1 MLKLFHTFR
10 HLRARQIANRVGR
23 KLFPVRSVGGSS
35 LETRKPTGV
44 LAQPVSRQRTVGKDG
59 TFRLLNRAVEIDG
72 PEAWND
78 PGRDMLLTYNLH
90 YFDDLLASDGASRYG
105 AQGALVDRWVT
116 ENPPCRGAGWEPYP
130 ASLRIVNWIKWQL
143 GGASLSGEAH
153 ASLSVQCRFLA
164 RSLEWHLMSNH
175 LFANAKALLF
185 GGLFFEGVEADS
197 WLKKGRQILKA
208 QAGEQFLA
216 DGGHFELSPV
226 YHSLMAE
233 DLLDSVNILQAYGRD
248 IPEWLVSTSDKALG
262 WLAVMTGPGGEL
274 PLFNDGANGISP
286 TPDDLFQY
294 AGRLDM
300 FPAPG
305 NIPDGLTSLAA
316 SGYFRYQTGDY
327 LLIGDVGN
335 IAAHCNPGHTHN
347 DVFNFQLAVAGRAV
361 IVDTGT
367 STYEEGALRESQ
379 RSTAAHNTVEIAG
392 LEQNELWKSFRV
404 GRRGR
409 IGYRDFADHSA
420 EAEYDYCA
428 GRNTRHRRRFG
439 FGPKQI
445 EITDEI
451 MGGKSGNTATA
462 HLHFAP
468 GIQVTESGGRL
479 QAGPVTLRFEG
490 QEQVQLGSYEY
501 APEFNKLVGA
511 SVVSVQFRK
520 RLTTIIS
527 LSGETEC

>member
-1 MLKLFHTFR
+1 MLRLYHTFR
-10 HLRARQIANRVGR
+10 HLRARQIANRIGR
-23 KLFPVRSVGGSS
+23 KLFPVRSVGGAS
-35 LETRKPTGV
+35 LEMRKPAGA
-44 LAQPVSRQRTVGKDG
+44 LLQPVSRQRTMGEDS
-59 TFRLLNRAVEIDG
+59 TFRLLTRRVEIDG

-105 AQGALVDRWVT
+105 VQGKLIDRWVT
-116 ENPPCRGAGWEPYP
+116 ENPPCQGAGWEPYP

-143 GGASLSGEAH
+143 GGARLSGAAL

-164 RSLEWHLMSNH
+164 RSLEWHLMGNH

-185 GGLFFEGVEADS
+185 AGLFFEGVEADS
-197 WLKKGRQILKA
+197 WLKKSGKILET
-208 QAGEQFLA
+208 QVREQFLA

-233 DLLDSVNILQAYGRD
+233 DLLDCANMMQTYGRD
-248 IPEWLVSTSDKALG
+248 IPEWLVSTTDKALG
-262 WLAVMTGPGGEL
+262 WLAVMTGPGGEV
-274 PLFNDGANGISP
+274 PLFNDGANGVSP

-294 AGRLDM
+294 AGRLGN
-300 FPAPG
+300 FRLRGKPAA
-305 NIPDGLTSLAA
+305 GLTDLAA

-327 LLIGDVGN
+327 VLIGDVGN
-335 IAAHCNPGHTHN
+335 IASHYNPGHTHN

-409 IGYRDFADHSA
+409 VGPRDFTDHSV

-445 EITDEI
+445 EITDELR
-451 MGGKSGNTATA
+451 GGKSGNTATA

-468 GIQVTESGGRL
+468 GIQVTESGGQF

-490 QEQVQLGSYEY
+490 QEQVQVSSYEY
-501 APEFNKLVGA
+501 APEFNKLVEA
-511 SVVSVQFRK
+511 SVVSVRFRK
-520 RLTTIIS
+520 NLTTIIS
-527 LSGETEC
+527 LSGEAEC